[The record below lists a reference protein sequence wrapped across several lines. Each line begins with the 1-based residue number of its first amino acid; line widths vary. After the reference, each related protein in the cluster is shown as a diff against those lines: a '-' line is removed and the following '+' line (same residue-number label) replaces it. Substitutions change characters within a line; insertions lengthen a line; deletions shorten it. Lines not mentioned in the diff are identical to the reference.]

1 MAVAK
6 PPDLKTIL
14 KASSVAL
21 LWIML
26 TTSSIVLGSFG
37 VLQAIACDDGID
49 LTEEESPV
57 EHNAEHP
64 WAGQAE
70 EPRLADEHEGG
81 GDQGSNLPDQ
91 EFVGLEFVD
100 STRGCEPVRI
110 RREQGGDSSGSTAP
124 HNMGSKGRSKPRD
137 NRRRHGHRGKR
148 RRDPDPGE
156 RRRRSPPVNPWA
168 EPELPPESPP
178 GEHWK
183 KFDDEGHIWWYYEGP
198 RGKWWSPRVG
208 HGPLRYEPGEA
219 EEEAREATPASTWLL
234 QLPAEATEH
243 REQQPP
249 WQPPPPLYPPPA
261 AVALA
266 AAGGQSYSSYYCHGP
281 GQSGAL
287 DDATSSV
294 WL

>member
-37 VLQAIACDDGID
+37 VLQAIAP
-49 LTEEESPV
+49 EEESPV

-124 HNMGSKGRSKPRD
+124 HSIGAKSRQDSRKG
-137 NRRRHGHRGKR
+137 
-148 RRDPDPGE
+148 
-156 RRRRSPPVNPWA
+156 
-168 EPELPPESPP
+168 
-178 GEHWK
+178 
-183 KFDDEGHIWWYYEGP
+183 
-198 RGKWWSPRVG
+198 
-208 HGPLRYEPGEA
+208 
-219 EEEAREATPASTWLL
+219 
-234 QLPAEATEH
+234 
-243 REQQPP
+243 
-249 WQPPPPLYPPPA
+249 
-261 AVALA
+261 
-266 AAGGQSYSSYYCHGP
+266 
-281 GQSGAL
+281 
-287 DDATSSV
+287 
-294 WL
+294 